1 MSSNWPSVGAIGAV
15 ESNAR
20 VEPTAATYNA
30 RLDVTLR
37 DAAQDEERR
46 YGAWRDVLDRFERD
60 VNDAEDGL
68 RRRASGEGSGESA
81 GDAGD
86 GGDEPPLV
94 DGPWREPDADIGV
107 LPEGLRERAVAL
119 LARQETTIEHL
130 GRAVTDGRK
139 QATLVDT
146 MKIGADPTP
155 VYLDT
160 DG

>member
-68 RRRASGEGSGESA
+68 RRRASGEGTGESA
-81 GDAGD
+81 GDD
-86 GGDEPPLV
+86 TEPPV
-94 DGPWREPDADIGV
+94 IDGPWREPDADIGV
-107 LPEGLRERAVAL
+107 LPDGLRERAVAL

>member
-81 GDAGD
+81 GDD
-86 GGDEPPLV
+86 TEPPV
-94 DGPWREPDADIGV
+94 IDGPWREPDADIGV
-107 LPEGLRERAVAL
+107 LPDGLRERAVAL
-119 LARQETTIEHL
+119 LARQETAIEHL

>member
-81 GDAGD
+81 GDD
-86 GGDEPPLV
+86 TEPPV
-94 DGPWREPDADIGV
+94 IDGPWREPDADIGV
-107 LPEGLRERAVAL
+107 LPDGLRERAVAL

>member
-81 GDAGD
+81 GDD
-86 GGDEPPLV
+86 TEPPV
-94 DGPWREPDADIGV
+94 IDGPWREPDADIGV

-119 LARQETTIEHL
+119 LARQETAIEHL

>member
-37 DAAQDEERR
+37 DAVQDEERR

-81 GDAGD
+81 GDD
-86 GGDEPPLV
+86 TEPPV
-94 DGPWREPDADIGV
+94 IDGPWREPDADIGV
-107 LPEGLRERAVAL
+107 LPDGLRERAVAL
-119 LARQETTIEHL
+119 LARQETAIEHL